1 MSNPTTKIS
10 TIEAYNAG
18 ESTLYEGNGEIVMPV
33 GDQAII
39 RLKPFGY
46 GTIEVS
52 IDKSWVCLD
61 RHQAV
66 DLRFALGEM
75 LKRIGVENVD

>member
-18 ESTLYEGNGEIVMPV
+18 ESTLYEGDGEIVMPV
-33 GDQAII
+33 GDQALV
-39 RLKPFGY
+39 RLKPFGFAVV
-46 GTIEVS
+46 ELS
-52 IDKSWVCLD
+52 IDNSWVALD
-61 RHQAV
+61 RHQVV